1 MKGLNVYLADF
12 ILYVRLRVQCFLG
25 IVLLILGC
33 VYV

>member
-12 ILYVRLRVQCFLG
+12 ILYVRLHAQCFLG
-25 IVLLILGC
+25 VVLLILGF

>member
-12 ILYVRLRVQCFLG
+12 VLYVRLHAQCFLG